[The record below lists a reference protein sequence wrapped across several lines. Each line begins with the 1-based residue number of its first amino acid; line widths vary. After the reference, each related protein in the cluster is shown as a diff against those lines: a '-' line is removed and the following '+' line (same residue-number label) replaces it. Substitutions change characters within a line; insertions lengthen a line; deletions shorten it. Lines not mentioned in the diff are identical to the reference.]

1 MDKASS
7 TKRRDR
13 SRKMQVRT
21 QEQKRYFLLQPLMT
35 QRGKVKSKD
44 FSAFL
49 FLTREPEETTQ
60 E

>member
-1 MDKASS
+1 
-7 TKRRDR
+7 
-13 SRKMQVRT
+13 MQVRT